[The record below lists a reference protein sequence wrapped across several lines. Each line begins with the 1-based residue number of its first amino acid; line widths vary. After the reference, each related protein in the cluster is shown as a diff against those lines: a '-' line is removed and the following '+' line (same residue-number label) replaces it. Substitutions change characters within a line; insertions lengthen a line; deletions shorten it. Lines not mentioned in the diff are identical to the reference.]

1 MRKLLLSGLLLLAL
15 SSCTLGPDYERPAV
29 VTPAHW
35 TVSYEAATALI
46 DTAWWRQFSDPVL
59 EQLIDTAIS
68 NNLDLKAAMARV
80 DQFLGQLRTSRSE
93 HFPQID
99 YSAGVSRQNDTDTG
113 LSPPRGEYSDYQGLI
128 SASWELDLWGRIR
141 RSNEAAR
148 AELLASEAG
157 RRSILLSLVSNV
169 ASNYIILRGL
179 DRQLEISIE
188 TAETYRE
195 SLRIFRH
202 RHTYGTVSQVEVS
215 QVESEYEDARQTI
228 PEIESQIIQ
237 QQHLLSLLLGQ
248 NPGPIPRGR
257 MIGALTVPA
266 IPAGLPAD
274 LLEQRPDI
282 IEAEQQLVAANA
294 RIGVAKS
301 LYFPT
306 ISLTGILGQSTIDSD
321 QLFDNDS
328 SLWQIGGNVLGP
340 IFTFGNIEGQVLTSE
355 AVQQEALYNYRQAII
370 SAFREVEDA
379 LIATTKGRERQEA
392 QGRRTR
398 TLQTYARLAKYQYE
412 AGTTSYLQVLD
423 ANRSLF
429 GSQLDYVQNQTATLV
444 SLVEVYRAM
453 GGGWVDVAD
462 EMSLETIPVA
472 EAGQP

>member
-1 MRKLLLSGLLLLAL
+1 MRSLLLTGLFLLIFSG
-15 SSCTLGPDYERPAV
+15 CTVGPDYERPAV
-29 VTPAHW
+29 HTPADW
-35 TVSYEAATALI
+35 TVSYDAATAMI
-46 DTAWWRQFSDPVL
+46 DTAWWRQFNDPVL
-59 EQLIDTAIS
+59 DQLIATAIS
-68 NNLDLKAAMARV
+68 NNLDLKAALARV
-80 DQFLGQLRTSRSE
+80 DQFLGQLRTTRSE
-93 HFPQID
+93 FFPQIG
-99 YSAGVSRQNDTDTG
+99 YSGTISRQDDTDTG
-113 LSPPRGEYSDYQGLI
+113 LSPPQGEYSDYEAFL
-128 SASWELDLWGRIR
+128 SASWEIDFWGRIR
-141 RSNEAAR
+141 RLNEAAR

-157 RRSILLSLVSNV
+157 RRSVLLSLVTGV
-169 ASNYIILRGL
+169 ASNYVILRGL

-188 TAETYRE
+188 TAESYWE
-195 SLRIFRH
+195 SLRIFNH

-215 QVESEYEDARQTI
+215 QVESEYESARQTI
-228 PEIESQIIQ
+228 PDLESQVIQ
-237 QQHLLSLLLGQ
+237 QQHLLSLLLGK

-257 MIGALTVPA
+257 TIDELTIPA

-282 IEAEQQLVAANA
+282 IQAEQQLIAANA

-306 ISLTGILGQSTIDSD
+306 ISLTGILGQSSIDSD
-321 QLFDNDS
+321 RLFDSDS
-328 SLWQIGGNVLGP
+328 AIWQIGGDIIGP
-340 IFTFGNIEGQVLTSE
+340 IFTFGNIEGQVMTSE
-355 AVQQEALYNYRQAII
+355 AAQQEAVHNYRQAIL

-398 TLQTYARLAKYQYE
+398 TLETYARLAKYQYE

-429 GSQLDYVQNQTATLV
+429 SSQLDFVQTQTATFV
-444 SLVEVYRAM
+444 SLVGVYRAL

-462 EMSLETIPVA
+462 EMRQEAAPVA
-472 EAGQP
+472 DADLL

>member
-1 MRKLLLSGLLLLAL
+1 MRNLLIAAFLLTISAA
-15 SSCTLGPDYERPAV
+15 CTVGPDYERPEV
-29 VTPAHW
+29 YTPADW
-35 TVSYEAATALI
+35 TVSYKAATALI
-46 DTAWWRQFSDPVL
+46 DTAWWRQFNDPVL
-59 EQLIDTAIS
+59 DDLIATAIT
-68 NNLDLKAAMARV
+68 NNLDLRAAMARV
-80 DQFLGQLRTSRSE
+80 DQFLGQLRTTRSE
-93 HFPQID
+93 FFPQIG
-99 YSAGVSRQNDTDTG
+99 YSGSAFRQDDTDTG

-157 RRSILLSLVSNV
+157 RRSVLLSLVTNV

-188 TAETYRE
+188 TADTYRD
-195 SLRIFRH
+195 SLRIFNY

-215 QVESEYEDARQTI
+215 QVESEYEDALQTI

-237 QQHLLSLLLGQ
+237 QQHLLSVLLGQ
-248 NPGPIPRGR
+248 NPGPISRGNT
-257 MIGALTVPA
+257 ISQLTVPA
-266 IPAGLPAD
+266 IPAGLPAE

-282 IEAEQQLVAANA
+282 IQAEQQLIAANA

-306 ISLTGILGQSTIDSD
+306 ISLTGAFGQSSIDSD
-321 QLFDNDS
+321 RLFDSDS
-328 SLWQIGGNVLGP
+328 AIWQIGGDILGP
-340 IFTFGNIEGQVLTSE
+340 IFTFGDIEGQVMTSE
-355 AVQQEALYNYRQAII
+355 AAQQEALYNYRQSIL

-398 TLQTYARLAKYQYE
+398 TLETYSRLAKYQYD

-429 GSQLDYVQNQTATLV
+429 SSQLDYVQNQTSTLV
-444 SLVEVYRAM
+444 SLIDVYRAL
-453 GGGWVDVAD
+453 GGGWVNVAD
-462 EMSLETIPVA
+462 DMLQDSDPVA
-472 EAGQP
+472 DADLP